1 MNREEGSVMWN
12 QLHVVLCVGATV
24 LLASPVA
31 FPEEHEDQ
39 QGLLKLLPGAKVTLL
54 QGLQASRPQGEPIS
68 AKFEVDE
75 GKFQLS
81 VYTNKAGAFSE
92 VVVDHTTGKV
102 AKAEPIT
109 GGDDLAEAKSQ
120 AAAMAKAKSSLAA
133 AVEKAEHELA
143 GSRAIAVAPEVR
155 QGHAVAVVTL
165 LKGTQFRSLSEPLE

>member
-1 MNREEGSVMWN
+1 MWN
-12 QLHVVLCVGATV
+12 QLRVVLFLLSATA
-24 LLASPVA
+24 LMGGSAA
-31 FPEEHEDQ
+31 FAEEHEDR
-39 QGLLKLLPGAKVTLL
+39 QGLLKLLPTAKVTLL
-54 QGLQASRPQGEPIS
+54 QGLQASQSQGEPIS

-102 AKAEPIT
+102 AKAERIT
-109 GGDDLAEAKSQ
+109 GGEDLAEAKSQ

-143 GSRAIAVAPEVR
+143 GYRAIGVTPQVK
-155 QGHAVAVVTL
+155 QGHAIAVVTL
-165 LKGTQFRSLSEPLE
+165 LKGTQFKSLSEPLE

>member
-1 MNREEGSVMWN
+1 MWN
-12 QLHVVLCVGATV
+12 QLRVVLSVGAIV
-24 LLASPVA
+24 LMAGSAVFA
-31 FPEEHEDQ
+31 GEHEDQ
-39 QGLLKLLPGAKVTLL
+39 QALLKLLPSAKVTLL
-54 QGLQASRPQGEPIS
+54 QGLQASAAQGQPIS

-109 GGDDLAEAKSQ
+109 EAEDLAAAKSQ

-133 AVEKAEHELA
+133 AVDKAEHELA
-143 GSRAIAVAPEVR
+143 GFRAIGVTPEVK

-165 LKGTQFRSLSEPLE
+165 LKGTQFKSVAESLE

>member
-1 MNREEGSVMWN
+1 MWN
-12 QLHVVLCVGATV
+12 QVRVVLFLGATV
-24 LLASPVA
+24 LMGSSALFA
-31 FPEEHEDQ
+31 EEHEDQ
-39 QGLLKLLPGAKVTLL
+39 QGLLKLLPTAKVTLL
-54 QGLQASRPQGEPIS
+54 QGLQASAAQGQPIS

-81 VYTNKAGAFSE
+81 VYTNKTGAFSE

-109 GGDDLAEAKSQ
+109 EGEDLAAAKLQ

-143 GSRAIAVAPEVR
+143 GYRAIGVTPEVK

-165 LKGTQFRSLSEPLE
+165 LKGAQFKSVTESLE

>member
-1 MNREEGSVMWN
+1 MWN
-12 QLHVVLCVGATV
+12 QLRVVLSVGAIV
-24 LLASPVA
+24 LMAGSAVFA
-31 FPEEHEDQ
+31 GEHEDQ
-39 QGLLKLLPGAKVTLL
+39 QALLKLLPSAKVTLL
-54 QGLQASRPQGEPIS
+54 QGLQASAAQGQPIS

-109 GGDDLAEAKSQ
+109 EAEDLAAAKSQ

-133 AVEKAEHELA
+133 AVEKAEHELP
-143 GSRAIAVAPEVR
+143 GYRTIGVTPEVKG
-155 QGHAVAVVTL
+155 GHAVAVVTL
-165 LKGTQFRSLSEPLE
+165 LKGIQFKSVAKSLE